1 MGMEKPSRTE
11 PSLSIRPARR
21 GLPRSVVEL
30 TAQRLR
36 VIAEPT
42 RIALL
47 EALNEGEAGVQELAD
62 EVGLPHQTVSRHLAL
77 LHQAGVLDR
86 RREGTTTRYGV
97 ADWSAWWVIEQIA
110 RWVESCQDEQD
121 GSAPTR

>member
-1 MGMEKPSRTE
+1 MEKPSLIE
-11 PSLSIRPARR
+11 PSLSLRPARR
-21 GLPRSVVEL
+21 ALPRSVVEL

-47 EALNEGEAGVQELAD
+47 EALNGGEAGVQELAD

-86 RREGTTTRYGV
+86 RREGTATRYGV

-121 GSAPTR
+121 GSAPAR